1 MVLGLRRRGCLQG
14 QRCGGH
20 FRGVHSARGLRAIA
34 ALPRACILIAAC
46 RGAVSAREGKE
57 PRTTPG
63 GAGDGA
69 GDGGQARISR
79 ALPVEAIGDDGDGV
93 ALALII
99 ANEHR
104 AGLEAA
110 PWRATVPRQPVQEP
124 QAFPI
129 EPAKGPLL
137 QAISDHSPQEVLA
150 QICWR
155 GSSEDHAPVAPK
167 RVKRKRAQMSN
178 LGLDRGRV
186 CRVPP
191 QGYALGTLVAS
202 PEALPATIRY
212 RRSPSVFSDSSLSPS
227 LLRTTAARK
236 ARTVCGCQPV
246 ERVTVA
252 MVAPLGPHSSA
263 STRACFEFARR
274 GLTANGRLRTD
285 LGGRPRLDGA
295 RRFALGH
302 AKTPLNSVG
311 ATARRRIG
319 ATARRHHPNPA
330 EAHRRWRGERSKPV
344 RLGVRDHHTRSLCAE
359 SPAQTA
365 QWCCWL
371 CRRRI
376 IF

>member
-1 MVLGLRRRGCLQG
+1 MVLGLRMRGCLQG
-14 QRCGGH
+14 QRCGVH

-34 ALPRACILIAAC
+34 ALPRICILIAAC
-46 RGAVSAREGKE
+46 RGAVCWREGKE

-79 ALPVEAIGDDGDGV
+79 ALPVEAIGDDGDAV
-93 ALALII
+93 ALALIV

-110 PWRATVPRQPVQEP
+110 PWRAAVPRQPVQEP

-129 EPAKGPLL
+129 KPAKGLLL
-137 QAISDHSPQEVLA
+137 QAISDHSPQQVLA
-150 QICWR
+150 QICRR

-178 LGLDRGRV
+178 LGLDRSRV

-191 QGYALGTLVAS
+191 HGYALGTLVAS
-202 PEALPATIRY
+202 PEASATIRY
-212 RRSPSVFSDSSLSPS
+212 TRSPSAFSDSSLSPS
-227 LLRTTAARK
+227 FLRTTAARK

-263 STRACFEFARR
+263 STRACFEFAR
-274 GLTANGRLRTD
+274 
-285 LGGRPRLDGA
+285 P
-295 RRFALGH
+295 
-302 AKTPLNSVG
+302 VG
-311 ATARRRIG
+311 
-319 ATARRHHPNPA
+319 
-330 EAHRRWRGERSKPV
+330 
-344 RLGVRDHHTRSLCAE
+344 
-359 SPAQTA
+359 
-365 QWCCWL
+365 
-371 CRRRI
+371 
-376 IF
+376 